1 MLEKTEIFAPG
12 DPLILQNEPVGFAW
26 LIEEGEIEIREN
38 MQPIRHVAA
47 GELIGAEPLLAEDV
61 AQYDAIAVTTTKA
74 QRITLDALHELQQKN
89 VTQQESQNEQP
100 NHNQPNNNQ
109 FNITNEVQPAQP
121 TNYQEQQQHNIVASE
136 SAIQDTAVSPTHTP
150 QSTQLA
156 SPQLIPGDDMCN
168 NAMLNQQR
176 MTNDVVRENNANN
189 NAEEQGFAMLAQAIK
204 AQTEFMKRH
213 MMAAESELD
222 IIEKERKV
230 LTSDFIN
237 KMADLGPITPL
248 MHDDSINDI
257 LINGHKNVF
266 IERNGKLEKTDI
278 VLSGEKEVLEIAKRI
293 AAGINREINPY
304 RPLLDARLADGSR
317 VNIICPP
324 LAVDGTS
331 ISIRK
336 FSKRL
341 ITLDDMIRQQNMSK
355 NLGEFLKVV
364 GKCRM
369 NVLISGGTGS
379 GKTTL
384 LNAVSQY
391 IDHGERIITIEDAAE
406 LKLDHPDLVR
416 LETRPATSS
425 RNPETEVSMRDLVK
439 NALRMRPDRIIVG
452 EVRGQE
458 AFDMMQ
464 AMNTGHEGSLTTVHA
479 NHPRDALSR
488 LENMIGM
495 ANLHIPVP
503 AMRYQIAAA
512 LHLIIQISRQRDGHR
527 RITHVTEIIGMEG
540 DTVTMNDLF
549 NFKPKGEDENGMI
562 IGEFAWSGIM
572 PRCVR
577 RVAYYG
583 ELARLEE
590 ALGVKIPLGNS

>member
-1 MLEKTEIFAPG
+1 MIQELEQFSPG

-26 LIEEGEIEIREN
+26 HIEQGNVEWREN
-38 MQPIRHVAA
+38 GVKIGQVTA
-47 GELIGAEPLLAEDV
+47 GQTIGGDILINNGRASA
-61 AQYDAIAVTTTKA
+61 DAIAVGPVIA
-74 QRITLDALHELQQKN
+74 SRITREAVQKVHQQMMAQQQDEGSSEDASSDGTASQFADAPATPSSSSQQSSS
-89 VTQQESQNEQP
+89 VS
-100 NHNQPNNNQ
+100 
-109 FNITNEVQPAQP
+109 AQP
-121 TNYQEQQQHNIVASE
+121 MS
-136 SAIQDTAVSPTHTP
+136 
-150 QSTQLA
+150 
-156 SPQLIPGDDMCN
+156 GDG
-168 NAMLNQQR
+168 L
-176 MTNDVVRENNANN
+176 
-189 NAEEQGFAMLAQAIK
+189 GMLAQAIQS
-204 AQTEFMKRH
+204 QTEFMKRH
-213 MMAAESELD
+213 MAAQEIELD
-222 IIEKERKV
+222 IIEKERHI
-230 LTSDFIN
+230 LTSDFIS
-237 KMADLGPITPL
+237 KMADLGAITPL
-248 MHDDSINDI
+248 MEDETINDI
-257 LINGHKNVF
+257 LINGHRSVF
-266 IERNGKLEKTDI
+266 IERFGKLEKTDI
-278 VLSGEKEVLEIAKRI
+278 QLTSEDEVLEIAKRI

-341 ITLDDMIRQQNMSK
+341 ITLDDMVGQQNVSQS
-355 NLGEFLKVV
+355 LGEFLKVV

-384 LNAVSQY
+384 LNAVSQF
-391 IDHGERIITIEDAAE
+391 IGREERIVTIEDAAE

-416 LETRPATSS
+416 LETRPGTSKAH
-425 RNPETEVSMRDLVK
+425 PEMEVTMRDLVK
-439 NALRMRPDRIIVG
+439 NSLRMRPDRIIVG
-452 EVRGQE
+452 EVRGHE

-495 ANLHIPVP
+495 ANLHIPVA

-512 LHLIIQISRQRDGHR
+512 LHLIVQVSRQRDGHR

-540 DTVTMNDLF
+540 DTITMNDLF
-549 NFKPKGEDENGMI
+549 NFKPKGEDENGNI

-572 PRCVR
+572 PRCTR
-577 RVAYYG
+577 RIAYYN
-583 ELARLEE
+583 ELPRLEQ
-590 ALGVKIPLGNS
+590 ALGVKVPMKNL